1 MRKNSR
7 MDVRFF
13 VYYAFLHLISA
24 MQTNGETKKWLPL
37 TRELAAKLTEGEI
50 PDSQVLHLLSL
61 RQKSQI
67 FATSLIRGRHE

>member
-13 VYYAFLHLISA
+13 VYYAFPHTFSA
-24 MQTNGETKKWLPL
+24 MQTNGEAKKWLPL
-37 TRELAAKLTEGEI
+37 MRELAAKLTEGEI
-50 PDSQVLHLLSL
+50 PDSPVLHLLSL